1 LGKSGRSN
9 PGIARSATSTNPAAG
24 AGAFEVNNPL
34 SQGSAVLNK
43 GGSIETSNATKP
55 QLTRS
60 FTSPSSTKASSAP
73 PSLKQT
79 TTTTTSTTEGFTW
92 DSFVAASQR
101 ILFSG
106 IRARDLGVTIVVLI
120 IYAVAASFT
129 LQANLKKN

>member
-1 LGKSGRSN
+1 
-9 PGIARSATSTNPAAG
+9 
-24 AGAFEVNNPL
+24 
-34 SQGSAVLNK
+34 LNK

-73 PSLKQT
+73 PSLKQTT